1 MDEPQE
7 ISEKEAKDITASKLH
22 IEPLSVSVETNSNTT
37 LSSNA
42 SIASL
47 TPPADGKVAESEHTI
62 DLRPK
67 LRLNAVLASDP
78 ALLPE
83 AKDIHSIRAS
93 TVESYD
99 LDSNCGDDDDD
110 GDDAMSATILV
121 PDDDSP
127 PEKIRRR
134 DDSPQFPPVLLNKL
148 VATAPVNNINAGE
161 MLKRAPP
168 FNCPPC
174 GIKFSSI
181 STLEAHQKYYCSHTK

>member
-1 MDEPQE
+1 MDEPQDFAD
-7 ISEKEAKDITASKLH
+7 KEATTPVNMSIG
-22 IEPLSVSVETNSNTT
+22 PLSVSVDTNSNTPI
-37 LSSNA
+37 SSSA
-42 SIASL
+42 SNASL
-47 TPPADGKVAESEHTI
+47 TPPADAKASEPEHTI

-78 ALLPE
+78 ALQPE
-83 AKDIHSIRAS
+83 AKDIHRIRAS

-110 GDDAMSATILV
+110 GDNAMTTTILV
-121 PDDDSP
+121 PDDDPP

-134 DDSPQFPPVLLNKL
+134 DDAPQFSTALLSKL
-148 VATAPVNNINAGE
+148 VGAAPVNNIGAGD
-161 MLKRAPP
+161 MLPRVPP
-168 FNCPPC
+168 YMCPPC